1 MAAKIRGVSAFKL
14 INKCQISRVQL
25 TLCFSDKDF
34 ANFEFAHFLTGTHV
48 DEEQTAPNCINE
60 LKVRLPKIDKTEKS
74 TIDYDKLDR
83 NAHSKVQIVSS
94 IEHEGE
100 VMKCRQ
106 NPFDDQCVAS
116 VLTSGVVNI
125 YKKGGN
131 GTLVG
136 KLQGLGDETFCLDW
150 NKKKQGHIIS
160 AVKNTVC
167 VWDVEKNLSGGQ
179 LFKIDNAHGE
189 SDVNDAKFSPL
200 NENLILTS
208 GGDGHY
214 RM

>member
-1 MAAKIRGVSAFKL
+1 M
-14 INKCQISRVQL
+14 
-25 TLCFSDKDF
+25 
-34 ANFEFAHFLTGTHV
+34 
-48 DEEQTAPNCINE
+48 
-60 LKVRLPKIDKTEKS
+60 
-74 TIDYDKLDR
+74 
-83 NAHSKVQIVSS
+83 QIVSS

-150 NKKKQGHIIS
+150 NKKKQGHIVS
-160 AVKNTVC
+160 AAKNTVC

-179 LFKIDNAHGE
+179 LFKIDKGHGE

-200 NENLILTS
+200 NENLILTA